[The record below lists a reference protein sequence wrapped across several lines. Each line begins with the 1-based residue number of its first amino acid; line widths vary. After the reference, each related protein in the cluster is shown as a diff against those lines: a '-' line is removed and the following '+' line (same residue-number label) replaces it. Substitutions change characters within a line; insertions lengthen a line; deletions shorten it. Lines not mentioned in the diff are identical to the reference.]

1 MNAIKVDF
9 NLGVG
14 LYTSVWLIIHKDV
27 DGCMEDDYDISY
39 QIKKNQGW
47 LWYLISNEKKNFNY
61 VYNWPYLTVYM
72 EWIFE

>member
-39 QIKKNQGW
+39 QINKNQGW
-47 LWYLISNEKKNFNY
+47 LWYLISNEKKN
-61 VYNWPYLTVYM
+61 L
-72 EWIFE
+72 